1 MKRFFGLLTVVEPW
15 DASGDPQRRVE
26 VLGHPIGTPTQL
38 ILLLEEPM
46 SWSGNPPSSVAIVTK
61 RLANGRWVN
70 DSRVLTVNG
79 RLVLAPY
86 DAHHNAGFVAQ
97 LELDEVLP

>member
-15 DASGDPQRRVE
+15 DASGDSQRRVE
-26 VLGHPIGTPTQL
+26 VLGHPIGGPTQL
-38 ILLLEEPM
+38 ILLLEEPL
-46 SWSGNPPSSVAIVTK
+46 SWSGNPPSSIAVVTK
-61 RLANGRWVN
+61 RLADRVWA
-70 DSRVLTVNG
+70 DESRVLAVNG

-86 DAHHNAGFVAQ
+86 DAHHNAGFIVE